1 MDRTA
6 VRPSTAR
13 PVSRRHENLYRQPTR
28 RNHQVN
34 INGGLDAVV
43 AKRLADHGS
52 NGQVGHVVVV
62 HDVKVN
68 HVGARFQ
75 DIVDFRTEFGEIGR
89 QNGGGNEVVLISPD
103 IQGSARPSGGL
114 LLVEK
119 VGREREFD
127 SEKDDVTRNFG
138 QNMRS
143 RFLSTGDSAVRT
155 GAVKAAPVAAKAS
168 KAQAVNF
175 ILMALEYKQRNE
187 SRLNEHRPQRTTN
200 DRAFTFSQN
209 RRQRR

>member
-75 DIVDFRTEFGEIGR
+75 KRLGDLPAPGPLRPRFAAREEGTQFRMSMPNSNWNIGR
-89 QNGGGNEVVLISPD
+89 
-103 IQGSARPSGGL
+103 R
-114 LLVEK
+114 
-119 VGREREFD
+119 
-127 SEKDDVTRNFG
+127 
-138 QNMRS
+138 
-143 RFLSTGDSAVRT
+143 
-155 GAVKAAPVAAKAS
+155 
-168 KAQAVNF
+168 
-175 ILMALEYKQRNE
+175 
-187 SRLNEHRPQRTTN
+187 
-200 DRAFTFSQN
+200 
-209 RRQRR
+209 